1 MILTTDKDCPAQEL
15 QVLRDGIDKNQ
26 SESVR
31 NCDIDLK
38 TPPIPSDLLLRY
50 LSSFQCRQQ
59 DLGPGLK
66 KVPVLKNAPQ
76 KLSGSA
82 ASNDR
87 MLLSKKTCFH
97 PHNRD
102 KGGDRNKH
110 IFIVSLVAHLGLTL
124 SILHYYHGFCLY
136 LNSSDMMLY
145 THKLTNIHC
154 RYLHICKQLA
164 LSDPVAVG
172 LGHLPIDRFQSTG
185 QIRVVPA
192 TAITCRRP
200 NQFATAGESCRERK
214 KQPVKLCHHQPFESP
229 CPRATRNAWYPME

>member
-1 MILTTDKDCPAQEL
+1 MI
-15 QVLRDGIDKNQ
+15 G
-26 SESVR
+26 
-31 NCDIDLK
+31 
-38 TPPIPSDLLLRY
+38 
-50 LSSFQCRQQ
+50 
-59 DLGPGLK
+59 
-66 KVPVLKNAPQ
+66 
-76 KLSGSA
+76 
-82 ASNDR
+82 
-87 MLLSKKTCFH
+87 CFH
-97 PHNRD
+97 PHNRN

-110 IFIVSLVAHLGLTL
+110 IFIASLVAHLGLTL

-136 LNSSDMMLY
+136 LNSSDMILY

-154 RYLHICKQLA
+154 RYLHICKQLT

-214 KQPVKLCHHQPFESP
+214 KQPVKLCHHPFESP
-229 CPRATRNAWYPME
+229 CPRATRNA